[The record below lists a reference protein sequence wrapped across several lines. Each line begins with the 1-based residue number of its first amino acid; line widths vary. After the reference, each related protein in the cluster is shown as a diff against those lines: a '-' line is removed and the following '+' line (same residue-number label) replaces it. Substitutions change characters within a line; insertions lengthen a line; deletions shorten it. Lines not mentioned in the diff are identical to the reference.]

1 MGDSLQW
8 AGYLMENGVD
18 TDKQI
23 DTDSFA
29 GRYSHNAN
37 LSAKGILGIASYA
50 LLAKMLGKQED
61 AEKYLAAAKRMAEE
75 WEKQASDGD
84 HYRLAFD
91 QPDSWGQKYNLI
103 WDKLLDLHVFG

>member
-1 MGDSLQW
+1 
-8 AGYLMENGVD
+8 MENGVD

-61 AEKYLAAAKRMAEE
+61 AENI
-75 WEKQASDGD
+75 WQ
-84 HYRLAFD
+84 
-91 QPDSWGQKYNLI
+91 QQKNGRGMGEAG
-103 WDKLLDLHVFG
+103 F

>member
-1 MGDSLQW
+1 MAKAEKDASYAKAHWETLSKW

-37 LSAKGILGIASYA
+37 LLPK
-50 LLAKMLGKQED
+50 E
-61 AEKYLAAAKRMAEE
+61 
-75 WEKQASDGD
+75 
-84 HYRLAFD
+84 F
-91 QPDSWGQKYNLI
+91 
-103 WDKLLDLHVFG
+103 